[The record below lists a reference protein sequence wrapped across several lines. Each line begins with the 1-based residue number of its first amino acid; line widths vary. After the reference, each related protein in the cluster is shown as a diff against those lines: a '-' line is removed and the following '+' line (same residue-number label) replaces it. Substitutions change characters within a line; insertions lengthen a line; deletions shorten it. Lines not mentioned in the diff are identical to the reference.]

1 MQFYPDCINGP
12 EVLDIFIKHGFTIKQ
27 TYVTTIATVNER
39 MWNLAKLVKLPK
51 GYTVKVVSGS
61 EAYAYLDD
69 IYEVSVDAFAEADFY
84 EPITKQDFIDIYM
97 KNINAVTPDMILIFR
112 DNQLIGYNFCYEDP
126 LKRYYVCKTTAIK
139 KSDRN
144 QKLIMV
150 MIDYSYS
157 LLVKKGYKYAL
168 HHFQNDRTKTLQAIF
183 KGHEVLQKRYALLE
197 LKGDN

>member
-1 MQFYPDCINGP
+1 
-12 EVLDIFIKHGFTIKQ
+12 
-27 TYVTTIATVNER
+27 
-39 MWNLAKLVKLPK
+39 LPK
-51 GYTVKVVSGS
+51 DYSIKVVSGK
-61 EAYAYLDD
+61 EAYKYLDA
-69 IYEVSVDAFAEADFY
+69 IYEVTIDAFTDADYY
-84 EPITKQDFIDIYM
+84 EEISKQDFIDIYM
-97 KNINAVTPDMILIFR
+97 KNIDLVCPDMVLVFYKEE
-112 DNQLIGYNFCYEDP
+112 LVGYNFCYEDP

-144 QKLIMV
+144 HKLIMV